1 MVTTGGKNRMGRL
14 AFLSTDN
21 LEGFVSDD
29 ERAVAPLAARGWA
42 VETVSWRQ
50 PCDWNRFDMVIIR
63 STWDYQK
70 DAARFL
76 NVLERIDASRAL
88 LQNDLELVKWNIRKT
103 YLRDLQAKGNRIVP
117 TIWQE
122 GSVSPEKLEG
132 FYEQLH
138 SEEIIIKPLI
148 SANADH
154 TFRLRRKDIPFHYD
168 KLRHIFAGRAFMA
181 QPFMKNIITEGEYS
195 LFYFGGE
202 YSHAILKTPQ
212 QNDFRVQE
220 EHGGIITAVKAEEKL
235 RRRGEAAMGS
245 LGQIPL
251 YARVDLVRDAGDEF
265 AIMEVELIEPAL
277 YFRMDAPA
285 AERFAEAVSRR
296 AGGG

>member
-1 MVTTGGKNRMGRL
+1 MKRL
-14 AFLSTDN
+14 AFLSTDK

-50 PCDWNRFDMVIIR
+50 PCDWNRFGMVIIR
-63 STWDYQK
+63 TTWDYQH
-70 DAARFL
+70 DADYFL
-76 NVLERIDASRAL
+76 KVLERIDASRAV
-88 LQNDLELVKWNIRKT
+88 LQNNLELVKWNIRKT
-103 YLRDLQAKGNRIVP
+103 YLRDLQEKGNRIVP

-122 GSVSPEKLEG
+122 GGISPEKLNG
-132 FYEQLH
+132 FYARLH
-138 SEEIIIKPLI
+138 SDEIIIKPII

-154 TFRLRRKDIPFHYD
+154 TFRLHREDIPFYYD
-168 KLRHIFAGRAFMA
+168 KLQHLFAGRAFMA
-181 QPFMKNIITEGEYS
+181 QPFMENIITEGEYS

-212 QNDFRVQE
+212 ANDFRVQE
-220 EHGGIITAVKAEEKL
+220 EHGGIITAVKADEKL
-235 RRRGEAAMGS
+235 RRRGEAVMDS
-245 LGQIPL
+245 LGRIPL
-251 YARVDLVRDAGDEF
+251 YTRVDLVRDAGDEF

-285 AERFAEAVSRR
+285 AERFAEAVNRR
-296 AGGG
+296 AGERKAAF

>member
-1 MVTTGGKNRMGRL
+1 MRRL

-29 ERAVAPLAARGWA
+29 ERAVAPLAARGWS

-50 PCDWNRFDMVIIR
+50 PCDWNRFDVVIIR
-63 STWDYQK
+63 TTWDYQN
-70 DAARFL
+70 DPARFL
-76 NVLERIDASRAL
+76 KVLEQIDASRAL

-103 YLRDLQAKGNRIVP
+103 YLRDLQEKGNRIVP

-122 GSVSPEKLEG
+122 GGVSPEMLKG
-132 FYEQLH
+132 FFTALH
-138 SEEIIIKPLI
+138 TDEIIIKPLI

-154 TFRLRRKDIPFHYD
+154 TFRLRRQEILFHYD
-168 KLRHIFAGRAFMA
+168 TLQHIFAGRAFMA
-181 QPFMKNIITEGEYS
+181 QPFMENIVAEGEYS

-212 QNDFRVQE
+212 RNDFRVQE
-220 EHGGIITAVKAEEKL
+220 EHGGIITAIKADEKL
-235 RRRGEAAMGS
+235 RRRGEAVMGS

-251 YARVDLVRDAGDEF
+251 YARVDLVRDPGNDF

-285 AERFAEAVSRR
+285 AERFAEAVDRSASRN
-296 AGGG
+296 AAFPLT

>member
-1 MVTTGGKNRMGRL
+1 MRRL

-63 STWDYQK
+63 TTWDYQN

-76 NVLERIDASRAL
+76 NVLERIDASPSL

-103 YLRDLQAKGNRIVP
+103 YLRDLQEKGNRIVP

-122 GSVSPEKLEG
+122 GGVSPEKLEG
-132 FYEQLH
+132 FHARLH
-138 SEEIIIKPLI
+138 SEEIIIKPVI

-154 TFRLRRKDIPFHYD
+154 TFRLHREDIPFYYD
-168 KLRHIFAGRAFMA
+168 KLQHLFAGRAFMA
-181 QPFMKNIITEGEYS
+181 QPFMENIITEGEYS

-212 QNDFRVQE
+212 ANDFRVQE
-220 EHGGIITAVKAEEKL
+220 EHGGIITAVKADEKL
-235 RRRGEAAMGS
+235 RRRGEAVMDS
-245 LGQIPL
+245 LGRIPL

-285 AERFAEAVSRR
+285 AERFAEAVNRFR
-296 AGGG
+296 D

>member
-1 MVTTGGKNRMGRL
+1 MRRL

-88 LQNDLELVKWNIRKT
+88 LQNDLELVRWNIRKT

-285 AERFAEAVSRR
+285 AERFAEAVNRR